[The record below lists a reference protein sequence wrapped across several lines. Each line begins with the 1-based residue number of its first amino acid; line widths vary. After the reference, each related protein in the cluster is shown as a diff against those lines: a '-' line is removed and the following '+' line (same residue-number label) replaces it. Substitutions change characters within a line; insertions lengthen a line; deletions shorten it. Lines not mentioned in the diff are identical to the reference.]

1 MEDLVNLLRTVYGTD
16 ILNAGCAGCI
26 VIQNNNGGILQ
37 LDKTRFNCVT
47 KWGLWDGVSEKFINM
62 IAITSKFRP
71 TMRYVIM
78 KTDGITDKQLVH
90 VKKLPI
96 DNTIIYIIPSCS
108 STCVLPTNVRLL
120 YMFVEMPYII
130 EIPLITYEPWTI
142 NKIVWRGQ
150 PNYDPNYNIDYRSR
164 LVELLKDDPRCD
176 AKITM
181 GRGNPDHKTDP
192 DRISVKD
199 QCKYRAII
207 HMDATGPPAST
218 TWALTSSRV
227 SIIRS
232 SMVQGF
238 QRDLVPW
245 VHYIPLA
252 DDLSNLRYV
261 IKWVFENE
269 EKCNEIVKNARSFLS
284 THLTKK
290 SLLSKLVDETL
301 APCQSPHA
309 LDLQS
314 TD

>member
-1 MEDLVNLLRTVYGTD
+1 MEDLVELLRNVYGND

-26 VIQNNNGGILQ
+26 VIKNNNGGILQ

-71 TMRYVIM
+71 TMSYVIM

-96 DNTIIYIIPSCS
+96 DDTIIYIIPSCS

-130 EIPLITYEPWTI
+130 EIPLIAHEPWTI

-150 PNYDPNYNIDYRSR
+150 PNYDPKYNIDYRSK

-181 GRGNPDHKTDP
+181 GRGNPDHKNDP

-261 IKWVFENE
+261 IKWVFDNE
-269 EKCNEIVKNARSFLS
+269 EKCNEIVKNARTFLS

-301 APCQSPHA
+301 APCQSLHA
-309 LDLQS
+309 
-314 TD
+314 